1 MVFGQRYDF
10 SKEHLLQA
18 VDGIL
23 ERIGVDYLDTFLL
36 HRPDPLMEPDEVAEV
51 FNTLLRNGK
60 VRNFGVSNFNA
71 SQIDVLQ

>member
-1 MVFGQRYDF
+1 MIK
-10 SKEHLLQA
+10 S
-18 VDGIL
+18 
-23 ERIGVDYLDTFLL
+23 IGVDYLDTFLL